1 MKFIKLVCNNPLI
14 DCEYE
19 LFVETKQPIY
29 DINCPACEH
38 NGTIHQRKT
47 KYEKGESRTG
57 ARLQE
62 DAGAFFIRFCAI
74 NPISGSKKNGFF
86 QSGGHGASIPRRR
99 HRRDSVH
106 LGRH

>member
-38 NGTIHQRKT
+38 NGAIHQLKPE
-47 KYEKGESRTG
+47 YEKGENIPKRYTFKEIKG
-57 ARLQE
+57 KT
-62 DAGAFFIRFCAI
+62 
-74 NPISGSKKNGFF
+74 SK
-86 QSGGHGASIPRRR
+86 
-99 HRRDSVH
+99 
-106 LGRH
+106 